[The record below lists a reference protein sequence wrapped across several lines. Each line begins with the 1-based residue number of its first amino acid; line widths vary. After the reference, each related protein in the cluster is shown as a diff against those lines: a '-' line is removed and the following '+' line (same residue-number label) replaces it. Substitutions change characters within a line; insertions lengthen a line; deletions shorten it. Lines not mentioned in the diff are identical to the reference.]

1 MTNIP
6 MIDMLNYLQRERDRW
21 MCESSNIRLCHPKY
35 RRTSEEKLSIR
46 LANADWNSQVI
57 DAIIEKLDAEYY
69 KKMKPSKEEVDRI
82 RARLNALLAEKRECH
97 AEADD

>member
-1 MTNIP
+1 

-21 MCESSNIRLCHPKY
+21 MCESNHMRLRHPKY

-46 LANADWNSQVI
+46 MADADWSVQVL

-69 KKMKPSKEEVDRI
+69 KKMKRSKKEVDRI
-82 RARLNALLAEKRECH
+82 RARLNALLAEKRECN
-97 AEADD
+97 AKSDD

>member
-1 MTNIP
+1 MNNIP

-21 MCESSNIRLCHPKY
+21 MCESNHIRLRHPKY
-35 RRTSEEKLSIR
+35 RRTSEENLSIR

-97 AEADD
+97 AESDD